1 MSDKDRVT
9 IHQRFDKKLI
19 ASLPR
24 VTFPGRIITIIDEAS
39 ASKAVDYLLAQDIIG
54 LDTETKPS
62 FKRGSKM
69 RKVALLQVS
78 THDTCF
84 LFRLNRIGMPPCL
97 VRLLQQDCVKRIG
110 LSFGD
115 DIRALHGREE
125 FTPGHY
131 IDIQNEVKKIGIDD
145 MSLQKIYANL
155 FGEKISKN
163 QQLSNWE
170 ADSLSVAQQQYAST
184 DAWAC
189 IQIYERIQQ
198 LVKSD
203 DYTYI
208 PYIEV
213 VEDEAVGHTTD

>member
-1 MSDKDRVT
+1 MSDKDIVT
-9 IHQRFDKKLI
+9 IHQRFDKAQI
-19 ASLPR
+19 AALPR
-24 VTFPGRIITIIDEAS
+24 VIFPGRIITIIDEAS
-39 ASKAVDYLLAQDIIG
+39 ACKAVDYLLAQDTIG

-62 FKRGSKM
+62 FRRGSKM
-69 RKVALLQVS
+69 RKVALLQAS

-97 VRLLQQDCVKRIG
+97 IRLLQQDSVKRIG

-115 DIRALHGREE
+115 DIRALHGREP
-125 FTPGHY
+125 FTPGPY
-131 IDIQNEVKKIGIDD
+131 IDIQHEVKKIGIDD

-155 FGEKISKN
+155 FGEKISKS

-170 ADSLSVAQQQYAST
+170 ADSLTVAQQQYAST

-203 DYTYI
+203 NYNYI
-208 PYIEV
+208 PYIENY
-213 VEDEAVGHTTD
+213 EL